1 MMSRQRSEE
10 KPRVDYMARRVPV
23 NPRYAGV
30 KAVTDTGAS
39 LTRHVDKINE
49 IKANF
54 KYRKDELFKRMK
66 ISTLVQVD
74 FI

>member
-1 MMSRQRSEE
+1 MSQQQQHQQQQQQQQKTRI
-10 KPRVDYMARRVPV
+10 DYMSRRVPT
-23 NPRYAGV
+23 NPRYADV

-39 LTRHVDKINE
+39 LSKHVEKINE

-66 ISTLVQVD
+66 ISTN
-74 FI
+74 